1 MSPRSVCA
9 LTEGAASARPAVQ
22 EKLRVIER
30 GSDMVLAA
38 HYIPLRGRLKAT
50 TVETVGFYPPERVDF
65 KLVRGPVP
73 HVAES
78 FLLTESDGERT
89 LRYTGELA
97 TDLWGLGERW
107 GNAVAAKWELSSRD
121 RSTPS
126 REKPNAGQ
134 RRNRAA
140 LRPAAAPIVM
150 ISILLPPLPTSG
162 PPACACRFSSS
173 NTRAGSARRA

>member
-1 MSPRSVCA
+1 VFEVIKAPYGQRVPR
-9 LTEGAASARPAVQ
+9 AVAQ
-22 EKLRVIER
+22 KPRIIER

-38 HYIPLRGRLKAT
+38 HDTPLRGRLKAT
-50 TVETVGFYPPERVDF
+50 TVETVRFYPPDRVDF

-73 HVAES
+73 H
-78 FLLTESDGERT
+78 
-89 LRYTGELA
+89 
-97 TDLWGLGERW
+97 
-107 GNAVAAKWELSSRD
+107 
-121 RSTPS
+121 
-126 REKPNAGQ
+126 EKPNAGQ

-173 NTRAGSARRA
+173 NTRAASARRA